1 MLVYSVRVIRLL
13 PPGPPRSS
21 ACDLLKASH
30 QFSTEMIKASAPR
43 PYKTGDFLVVLGL
56 LSLESFLYA
65 SAAKELR
72 CR

>member
-1 MLVYSVRVIRLL
+1 
-13 PPGPPRSS
+13 
-21 ACDLLKASH
+21 
-30 QFSTEMIKASAPR
+30 MIKASAPR